1 MDILQLY
8 ATASGQLINFE
19 KSLIYFSSN
28 KDGGQRNWIKTQLN
42 IREVDWFET
51 YLGLPTLIGHSKYQ
65 AFAVLKDKVRKKL
78 QRWKGIM
85 LSRARK
91 EVLIKAVAQ
100 SLPTYTMGVFQ
111 LPMKLCD
118 KLNAMCA
125 KFLWGQVG
133 NERKIH
139 WKSWE
144 SLSKP
149 KKEGGMG
156 FRDIHYFNLAMLAK
170 QRWRLLKES
179 DTLFYRCFK
188 MKYFLRC
195 NFLEAGDVP
204 NSFYVWKSIMAAQL
218 ILKKGSCWRVGYG
231 SGIRV
236 LKDKWIPNRPTNRE
250 GEVMAAMAA
259 RGPPVSGSE
268 EAEVL
273 ACCKALEFAVDAGF
287 TELLVE
293 GDNVSVMQ
301 TILRSRLNWS
311 RLGHLYEDKK
321 HLCAGLR
328 VVSVGWVGRTAN
340 GVAHCLTQFAYG
352 LVDEI
357 VWLEESPP
365 PALDALYLDL
375 LKI

>member
-8 ATASGQLINFE
+8 TTASGQLINFE
-19 KSLIYFSSN
+19 KSSIYFSSN

-42 IREVDWFET
+42 VRQVDRFET

-156 FRDIHYFNLAMLAK
+156 FRDIRCFNLAMLAK
-170 QRWRLLKES
+170 
-179 DTLFYRCFK
+179 
-188 MKYFLRC
+188 
-195 NFLEAGDVP
+195 
-204 NSFYVWKSIMAAQL
+204 
-218 ILKKGSCWRVGYG
+218 
-231 SGIRV
+231 
-236 LKDKWIPNRPTNRE
+236 
-250 GEVMAAMAA
+250 
-259 RGPPVSGSE
+259 
-268 EAEVL
+268 
-273 ACCKALEFAVDAGF
+273 
-287 TELLVE
+287 
-293 GDNVSVMQ
+293 
-301 TILRSRLNWS
+301 
-311 RLGHLYEDKK
+311 
-321 HLCAGLR
+321 
-328 VVSVGWVGRTAN
+328 
-340 GVAHCLTQFAYG
+340 
-352 LVDEI
+352 
-357 VWLEESPP
+357 
-365 PALDALYLDL
+365 
-375 LKI
+375 